1 MGNLRYLH
9 IIKAIPF
16 QEEAKIRFFEQKIET
31 LKNTQWTGWNKI
43 YPRYVYIKQKRLT
56 SNSLGFFYI
65 CPFSHIV

>member
-31 LKNTQWTGWNKI
+31 LKKYKMN
-43 YPRYVYIKQKRLT
+43 RVE
-56 SNSLGFFYI
+56 
-65 CPFSHIV
+65 